1 MWHYTWWNNIKLWS
15 YAKTTSRLSRRLQK
29 RIKNEQE
36 EANQRQKT
44 YLKPVISPYNWINNN
59 PKGIKKPPIK

>member
-44 YLKPVISPYNWINNN
+44 YLIPFNWIKNK
-59 PKGIKKPPIK
+59 PKGIDKIR